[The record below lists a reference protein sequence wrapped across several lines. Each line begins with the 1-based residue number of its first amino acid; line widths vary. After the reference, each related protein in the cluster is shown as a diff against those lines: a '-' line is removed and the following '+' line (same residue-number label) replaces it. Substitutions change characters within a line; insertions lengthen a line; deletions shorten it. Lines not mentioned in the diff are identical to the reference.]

1 MNRRRFAQLMAAS
14 GLGYALRRGNALTAG
29 SVADVCFSVMLWT
42 LEKTSPFEQCIEVV
56 AAAGYQGIELVGEFH
71 RWSAAETRRVRTRMQ
86 SLGLVCDAMSGVTA
100 GFADPGG
107 GSELLSQL
115 STQIAAAKDLAC
127 PKIILLSGKRV
138 EEMSR
143 SDQRR
148 VCIENL
154 KRVADLASK
163 NNTQIVIEPID
174 PLENPSIYLTSVSE
188 GFELVREVGSPNLK
202 VLYDFYH
209 EQRAYGNLLE
219 KLEHNIEWVGLVH
232 VADVPGRREP
242 GTGEIDFLNIYRKLA
257 ELRYDQFIAM
267 EYYPTGD
274 PVASLRAARAAALQ
288 AWNTRED

>member
-1 MNRRRFAQLMAAS
+1 MNRRSFAQLMLAA
-14 GLGYALRRGNALTAG
+14 GLGHVVRKGVAQAVTG
-29 SVADVCFSVMLWT
+29 VADVGFSVMLWT
-42 LEKTSPFEQCIEVV
+42 LEKTAPFERCLEIV

-71 RWSAAETRRVRTRMQ
+71 RWSSEETRRAKSRMQ
-86 SLGLVCDAMSGVTA
+86 ALGLICDAMSGVAA

-107 GSELLSQL
+107 GAELISELSR
-115 STQIAAAKDLAC
+115 QIAVAKNLAC

-138 EEMSR
+138 AEMSR
-143 SDQRR
+143 SEQHR
-148 VCIENL
+148 VCVENL

-163 NNTQIVIEPID
+163 NNIEVVIEPID

-188 GFELVREVGSPNLK
+188 GFELVREVGSPNVK

-219 KLEHNIEWVGLVH
+219 KLEQNIDWVGLVH
-232 VADVPGRREP
+232 IADVPGRREP
-242 GTGEIDFLNIYRKLA
+242 GTGEIDFANIYRKLA

-274 PVASLRAARAAALQ
+274 PVASLRATRAAALQ
-288 AWNTRED
+288 AWNTGAH